1 MKQIQEIIN
10 IFRPAKNLNFEKMGP
25 TNPNA
30 RGIPVPASKKGFH
43 LDKSIEKVCP
53 TGGLKVS
60 SSKEVT
66 FDYGACLQCGHC
78 VEASA
83 GQLENSGFIHV
94 YSVDREALKV
104 RYIDGV
110 PATYEEEVSENV
122 KQFRKITKNTGF
134 QYREVAASG
143 NNATEAEINASFNA
157 VFDSEASMVRVVA
170 SPKHSDAVVFAG
182 PVGPNMEIPLQV
194 AWDTT
199 PGPKALIACGTEAVS
214 GGLFQRG
221 KLPKEPDLFIGG
233 DPPRPDVIVSAFR
246 YLMGKK
252 KFSFREELSKFIS
265 ERHSKS

>member
-1 MKQIQEIIN
+1 MKQIHEILN
-10 IFRPAKNLNFEKMGP
+10 IFRPAKNLNFDKMSA

-30 RGIPVPASKKGFH
+30 RGIPVPSTKKGSI
-43 LDKSIEKVCP
+43 DKSIEKVCP
-53 TGGLKVS
+53 TGGLKVL
-60 SSKEVT
+60 SSKEVI
-66 FDYGACLQCGHC
+66 FDYGACLQCGAC
-78 VEASA
+78 VEVSS
-83 GQLENSGFIHV
+83 GHLENSGFIHV

-104 RYIDGV
+104 RYVDGT
-110 PATYEEEVSENV
+110 PTEYEENISENV

-246 YLMGKK
+246 YLMGRK
-252 KFSFREELSKFIS
+252 KFSFREELSKFIANRS
-265 ERHSKS
+265 QKS